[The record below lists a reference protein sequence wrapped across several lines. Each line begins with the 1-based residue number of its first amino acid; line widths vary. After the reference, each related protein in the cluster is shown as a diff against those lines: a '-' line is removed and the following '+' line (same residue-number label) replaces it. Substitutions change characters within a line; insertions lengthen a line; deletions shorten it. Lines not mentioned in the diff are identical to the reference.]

1 MDSLTLI
8 DKREQLKK
16 KAEDLISIAEKELRK
31 LNDKENDELNSIKKE
46 IANLDNEIKNIE
58 NRNTKT
64 NKVMAKFSLLK
75 AINDVANNRQLDERA
90 Q

>member
-46 IANLDNEIKNIE
+46 RTDSQCQNKKHH
-58 NRNTKT
+58 TK
-64 NKVMAKFSLLK
+64 
-75 AINDVANNRQLDERA
+75 
-90 Q
+90 

>member
-16 KAEDLISIAEKELRK
+16 KAEDLISNAEKELRK

-46 IANLDNEIKNIE
+46 IADLDNEIKNI
-58 NRNTKT
+58 
-64 NKVMAKFSLLK
+64 
-75 AINDVANNRQLDERA
+75 
-90 Q
+90 

>member
-16 KAEDLISIAEKELRK
+16 KAEDLISTAEKELRK

-46 IANLDNEIKNIE
+46 QIWITRLRISKTETQKQIK
-58 NRNTKT
+58 
-64 NKVMAKFSLLK
+64 
-75 AINDVANNRQLDERA
+75 
-90 Q
+90 